1 MITPNEESRTQN
13 LTLPLFNLSCSGD
26 ARTVE
31 RLLKHAPGVLEVY
44 ANPATEKAYIEY
56 DPALTN
62 ENQLA
67 AVVKNV
73 GYGPTKGR
81 E

>member
-31 RLLKHAPGVLEVY
+31 RLLKHTPCVLEVY
-44 ANPATEKAYIEY
+44 ANPATELLLSKM
-56 DPALTN
+56 
-62 ENQLA
+62 LA
-67 AVVKNV
+67 TGRQKTHKVVS
-73 GYGPTKGR
+73 R
-81 E
+81 A